1 MIKILI
7 IDDEY
12 TKISAISEV
21 AMAFD
26 DSVIIEHA
34 STSNEARRKLQ
45 AAEYDLLII
54 DLNLPAALGSSP
66 TRNGGLDFFDI
77 LMLDKAILLPD
88 VIFLSGLEDNVKEAE
103 EAVNDR
109 GAIFCSY
116 SEGTSGAWKK
126 ILLGK
131 IKYAFQRRVRLSAAS
146 PRFDVVIL
154 TALGEPELSAVL
166 KLPYAWKALR
176 FGDDPTGYHVG
187 EIPREHGHLSVVAA
201 SSRRKGMPSSA
212 ALASKMVAKFRP
224 KFVVMLGI
232 CAGVKNKTN
241 YGDVI
246 VADPSW
252 DWGSGK
258 HAEMADGTRV
268 FMAAPYPHPLDTH
281 ISQLAME
288 LASDEK
294 TAREIQYGWGG
305 DVPEG
310 KLTIRVGPMAS
321 GAAVLATS
329 DAMQPI
335 TAQNREVLGV
345 EMEAYA
351 VMASADFACKP
362 SPIPIAIKSVCDYA
376 DAEKNDMWQSYA
388 AYTSAAFFN
397 RLFTD
402 EHLI

>member
-1 MIKILI
+1 MVKMLI
-7 IDDEY
+7 VDDEY
-12 TKISAISEV
+12 TKISAITEI
-21 AMAFD
+21 AMSFD
-26 DSVIIEHA
+26 TTIIIEHA
-34 STSNEARRKLQ
+34 STSHEARRKLM
-45 AAEYDLLII
+45 ASEYDLLVV
-54 DLNLPAALGSSP
+54 DLNLPAALGSAP
-66 TRNGGLDFFDI
+66 TRSGGLEFYDM
-77 LMLDKAILLPD
+77 LMLDSAILLPD
-88 VIFLSGLEDNVKEAE
+88 VIFLSGLEDGVEEAR

-116 SEGTSGAWKK
+116 SESLCGGWKN

-131 IKYAFQRRVRLSAAS
+131 IKYASQRRKRLSAAA
-146 PRFDVVIL
+146 PRFDIAIL
-154 TALGEPELSAVL
+154 TALGDPELTAVL
-166 KLPYAWKALR
+166 NLPYSWKNMR
-176 FGDDPTGYHVG
+176 FGDDPTGYHIG
-187 EIPREHGHLSVVAA
+187 EITRDSGNLTVVAA
-201 SSRRKGMPSSA
+201 SARRKGMPSSA

-224 KFVVMLGI
+224 KYVVMLGI
-232 CAGVKNKTN
+232 CAGVKGKTN

-258 HAEMADGTRV
+258 HAELDDGTRV

-288 LASDEK
+288 LGSDGGEARQIQASW
-294 TAREIQYGWGG
+294 AG
-305 DVPEG
+305 DLPEG

-321 GAAVLATS
+321 GAAVLATTN
-329 DAMQPI
+329 AVQPI
-335 TAQNREVLGV
+335 MAQNREVLGV

-351 VMASADFACKP
+351 VMASADFACRP

-376 DAEKNDMWQSYA
+376 DAEKNDLWQSYA

-402 EHLI
+402 KNLV

>member
-1 MIKILI
+1 MIKILVV
-7 IDDEY
+7 DDEY
-12 TKISAISEV
+12 AKISSISQV
-21 AMAFD
+21 VMAL
-26 DSVIIEHA
+26 DSSIKIEHA

-45 AAEYDLLII
+45 ENEYDLLII
-54 DLNLPAALGSSP
+54 DLNIPSTLGASP
-66 TRNGGLDFFDI
+66 TRNGGLEFFD
-77 LMLDKAILLPD
+77 LLLLDNAILLPD
-88 VIFLSGLEDNVKEAE
+88 VIFLSALEDSLKEAE
-103 EAVNDR
+103 QAVNER

-116 SEGTSGAWKK
+116 NASDSGVWKQ
-126 ILLGK
+126 ILSGK
-131 IKYAFQRRVRLSAAS
+131 IKYASQRRARINVAS
-146 PRFDVVIL
+146 PRFDVVVM

-166 KLPYAWKALR
+166 KLKYGWKPLR
-176 FGDDPTGYHVG
+176 FGNDPTGYHVG
-187 EIPREHGHLSVVAA
+187 EIPRARGSLSVVAA
-201 SSRRKGMPSSA
+201 SARRKGMPSSA
-212 ALASKMVAKFRP
+212 ALVSKMVARFQP
-224 KFVVMLGI
+224 KYVVMLGI
-232 CAGVKNKTN
+232 CAGVKGKTN

-258 HAEMADGTRV
+258 HAETDDGARV

-288 LASDEK
+288 IGNEK
-294 TAREIQYGWGG
+294 VARELQAGWDG
-305 DVPEG
+305 DMPEG
-310 KLTIRVGPMAS
+310 KLSIRVGPMAS

-351 VMASADFACKP
+351 VMASADFSCKP
-362 SPIPIAIKSVCDYA
+362 SPIPVAIKSVCDFA
-376 DAEKNDMWQSYA
+376 DAEKNDLWQSYA

>member
-1 MIKILI
+1 MIKVLI

-12 TKISAISEV
+12 TKIAAISEV
-21 AMAFD
+21 AMGFD
-26 DSVIIEHA
+26 ASITIEHA
-34 STSNEARRKLQ
+34 STSSEARRKLQ
-45 AAEYDLLII
+45 VAEYDLLII

-88 VIFLSGLEDNVKEAE
+88 VIFLSGIEENLKESED
-103 EAVNDR
+103 AVNER

-116 SEGTSGAWKK
+116 SEGSVGSWKK

-131 IKYAFQRRVRLSAAS
+131 IKYALQRRARLSASS
-146 PRFDVVIL
+146 PNFDVVIL

-166 KLPYAWKALR
+166 KLPYSWKSLR

-187 EIPREHGHLSVVAA
+187 EISRSNGNLSVVAA

-212 ALASKMVAKFRP
+212 ALASKMVARFRP
-224 KFVVMLGI
+224 KYVVMLGI
-232 CAGVKNKTN
+232 CAGVKDKTN

-258 HAEMADGTRV
+258 HAEKADGTRV

-288 LASDEK
+288 LGADEK
-294 TAREIQYGWGG
+294 NAREIQFGWAG
-305 DVPEG
+305 DLPAG
-310 KLTIRVGPMAS
+310 KLSVLVGPMAS
-321 GAAVLATS
+321 GAAVLATN

-362 SPIPIAIKSVCDYA
+362 APIPIAIKSVCDYA
-376 DAEKNDMWQSYA
+376 DAEKNDKWQSYA

>member
-12 TKISAISEV
+12 TKIAAISEI
-21 AMAFD
+21 AMGFD
-26 DSVIIEHA
+26 KSIVIEHA
-34 STSNEARRKLQ
+34 STSSEARRKLH

-66 TRNGGLDFFDI
+66 TRNGGLDFFDL
-77 LMLDKAILLPD
+77 LMLDSAVLLPD

-103 EAVNDR
+103 QAVNDR
-109 GAIFCSY
+109 GAIFCSFG
-116 SEGTSGAWKK
+116 EGTVSTWKQT
-126 ILLGK
+126 LLGK
-131 IKYAFQRRVRLSAAS
+131 IKYASQRRARLSAIS

-154 TALGEPELSAVL
+154 TALGDPELSAVL
-166 KLPYAWKALR
+166 KLPYNWKPLR
-176 FGDDPTGYHVG
+176 LEGDPTGYYVG
-187 EIPREHGHLSVVAA
+187 EIPRDHGNLSVVAA
-201 SSRRKGMPSSA
+201 SARRKGMPSSA
-212 ALASKMVAKFRP
+212 ALASKMVARFQP

-232 CAGVKNKTN
+232 CAGVKDKTN

-258 HAEMADGTRV
+258 HSEKADGTRV

-288 LASDEK
+288 LGSDEK
-294 TAREIQYGWGG
+294 VAREIQFGWNG
-305 DVPEG
+305 DLPEG

-362 SPIPIAIKSVCDYA
+362 SPIPVAIKSVCDYA
-376 DAEKNDMWQSYA
+376 DAEKNDLWQTYA

-397 RLFTD
+397 RLFCD
-402 EHLI
+402 LHLK